1 MLSLFNNGEIPLKR
15 INGME
20 LYRFG
25 DKIGTLWKINKTD
38 RYKDVYMACIDAR
51 IALESLI
58 ERSDYLHI
66 IDRSKEPARLL
77 IRALGSITGAQDKE
91 KQIDTAIYHN
101 LRRRLQDFEPQY
113 EGDIEKGL
121 MFIGTPKGTHDIRML
136 IDQGDREFPEEL
148 KSLCPEAI
156 PDLREGTKCL
166 VYEAYTASAFHF
178 HRANETVVLKYMKH
192 VGAVV
197 GKKEDKNLSVYI
209 RSLERTKKVPKKLA
223 IALWNSRD
231 NRNDIM
237 HPEIY
242 VYDFEGANALFLNV
256 KVTITGM
263 VREMTAGRPV

>member
-1 MLSLFNNGEIPLKR
+1 MLSLFNNGELPLKR

-38 RYKDVYMACIDAR
+38 RYKDVHMACMDAR
-51 IALESLI
+51 IALENLI

-66 IDRSKEPARLL
+66 VDRCKEPAKLL
-77 IRALGSITGAQDKE
+77 IKALSSITGARDKD
-91 KQIDTAIYHN
+91 KQIDIAIYHN

-136 IDQGDREFPEEL
+136 IEQGECEFPEKL

-192 VGAVV
+192 VGAVL
-197 GKKEDKNLSVYI
+197 GKNDDKNLSNYI
-209 RSLERTKKVPKKLA
+209 RALKHTKKVPDKLA
-223 IALWNSRD
+223 IALYNSRD
-231 NRNDIM
+231 DRNDIM

-242 VYDFEGANALFLNV
+242 VYDFEKANTLFLNV

-263 VREMTAGRPV
+263 VREMT